1 MNRILVTGSTGT
13 LGRPVAALLQSL
25 GAEVRGLSR
34 RPGRASHQGDLAT
47 GTGLDAALDGVG
59 TIVHCASDTRGF
71 GRTDIQSTRHLL
83 DAAGRAGNPHVI
95 FVSIVGVDRIPYPY
109 YRVKLQAE
117 GLIEAYG
124 GTTLRVTQ
132 FHDFVLGGA
141 RLAARLPFVPA
152 PDVPVQP
159 ISTHDV
165 AARIAELAGAPP
177 AAGRVADLGGPEVL
191 RAPDLF
197 RSYLQA
203 VGSRRRVVPVRLPG
217 AAFRAFREGHH
228 LTPANTSSGERWS
241 SFLESLSGT
250 PAGRQV

>member
-1 MNRILVTGSTGT
+1 MKRILVTGSTGT
-13 LGRPVAALLQSL
+13 LGRPVTGLLRSL

-34 RPGRASHQGDLAT
+34 RPGQASHQGDLAT
-47 GTGLDAALDGVG
+47 GTGLDAALDGAG

-71 GRTDIQSTRHLL
+71 GKTDVQGTRHLL
-83 DAAGRAGNPHVI
+83 DAAARAGHPHVI

-109 YRVKLQAE
+109 YRVKLEAE
-117 GLIEAYG
+117 GLIEACG
-124 GTTLRVTQ
+124 GTTLRATQ

-159 ISTHDV
+159 ISTRDV
-165 AARIAELAGAPP
+165 AARIAELVDSPP

-191 RAPDLF
+191 RAPGLF

-228 LTPANTSSGERWS
+228 LAPGNASSGERWS
-241 SFLESLSGT
+241 GFLTTISGT
-250 PAGRQV
+250 PTER

>member
-1 MNRILVTGSTGT
+1 MKRILVTGSTGT
-13 LGRPVAALLQSL
+13 LGRPVTGLLRSL

-34 RPGRASHQGDLAT
+34 RPGQASHQGDLAT
-47 GTGLDAALDGVG
+47 GTGLDAALDGAG

-71 GRTDIQSTRHLL
+71 GKTDVQGTRHLL
-83 DAAGRAGNPHVI
+83 DAAARAGHPHVI

-109 YRVKLQAE
+109 YRVKLEAE

-124 GTTLRVTQ
+124 GTTLRATQ

-159 ISTHDV
+159 ISTRDV
-165 AARIAELAGAPP
+165 AARIAELVDSPP
-177 AAGRVADLGGPEVL
+177 AAGRMADLGGPEVL

-228 LTPANTSSGERWS
+228 LAPGNASSGERWS
-241 SFLESLSGT
+241 GFLTTISGT
-250 PAGRQV
+250 PTER

>member
-13 LGRPVAALLQSL
+13 LGRPVAELLESL
-25 GAEVRGLSR
+25 GTEVRGLSR
-34 RPGRASHQGDLAT
+34 RPGQASHQCDLAT

-71 GRTDIQSTRHLL
+71 GKTDVQGTRHLL
-83 DAAGRAGNPHVI
+83 DAAARAGHPHVI

-109 YRVKLQAE
+109 YRVKLEAE
-117 GLIEAYG
+117 SLIEAYG
-124 GTTLRVTQ
+124 GTTLRATQ

-159 ISTHDV
+159 ISTRDV
-165 AARIAELAGAPP
+165 AARIAELVDSPP

-191 RAPDLF
+191 RAPGLF

-228 LTPANTSSGERWS
+228 LAPGNASSGERWS
-241 SFLESLSGT
+241 GFLTTISGT
-250 PAGRQV
+250 PTER

>member
-13 LGRPVAALLQSL
+13 LGRPVADLLQSL

-34 RPGRASHQGDLAT
+34 RPGQASHQGDLVT

-59 TIVHCASDTRGF
+59 TIVHCASDTRAQGK
-71 GRTDIQSTRHLL
+71 TDMQSTRHLL
-83 DAAGRAGNPHVI
+83 DAAARAGHPHVI
-95 FVSIVGVDRIPYPY
+95 FVSIVGVDRIPFPY
-109 YRVKLQAE
+109 YRVKFEVE

-124 GTTLRVTQ
+124 GTTLRATQ

-165 AARIAELAGAPP
+165 AARIAELADAPP

-191 RAPDLF
+191 HTPDLF
-197 RSYLQA
+197 RSYLRA
-203 VGSRRRVVPVRLPG
+203 IGSRRRVVPVRLPG
-217 AAFRAFREGHH
+217 AAFRAFRQGHH
-228 LTPANTSSGERWS
+228 LAPGDPSSGERWS
-241 SFLESLSGT
+241 GFLQSLSGT
-250 PAGRQV
+250 PTGR

>member
-1 MNRILVTGSTGT
+1 MKRILVTGSTGT
-13 LGRPVAALLQSL
+13 LGRPVTGLLRSL

-34 RPGRASHQGDLAT
+34 RPGQASHQGDLAT
-47 GTGLDAALDGVG
+47 GTGLDAALDGAG

-71 GRTDIQSTRHLL
+71 GKTDVQGTRHLL
-83 DAAGRAGNPHVI
+83 DAAARAGHPHVI

-109 YRVKLQAE
+109 YRVKLEAE
-117 GLIEAYG
+117 SLIEAYG
-124 GTTLRVTQ
+124 GTTLRATQ

-159 ISTHDV
+159 ISTRDV
-165 AARIAELAGAPP
+165 AARIAELVDSPP

-191 RAPDLF
+191 RAPGLF

-228 LTPANTSSGERWS
+228 LAPGNASSGERWS
-241 SFLESLSGT
+241 GFLTTISGT
-250 PAGRQV
+250 PTER